1 MPIQDLLTSGFSFSQ
16 SERFFE
22 NQYKLL
28 NSVLLVAI
36 LAHIPLIP
44 TLLLSTT
51 IPYMIWQAII
61 SSLFV
66 VVGIVLFLYIRRSKE
81 NYELSYKILLFALII
96 DLTAGL
102 NFVIIHSDRAVWF
115 GVIIMIAY
123 FLGGK
128 SIGIKTFIASLFILS
143 FHALFIDL
151 GLNVETM
158 VDSILMVIVLAALA
172 ALYERK
178 YRTDVILLESSNNN
192 LEGQLERQD
201 AQIIKHI
208 YEDKTTKL
216 PNKEAYIRD
225 ILAIER
231 PKIAILSLR
240 SFRSL
245 NNIYGSN
252 MLNKLLIEL
261 VKFIQETVDGELF
274 KFYRIGS
281 NDWAVIG
288 HEKVSENT
296 FIQVI
301 SKVLYEINDHTFTF
315 ENPHLEIDIEMV
327 GGICFEQESILEKA
341 NAAMQDAKEQ
351 HNNFLV
357 YTTDLL
363 LIKTQREN
371 IALTQEIKYAVAN
384 DDIEVHYQAIV
395 DKDQN
400 IIKYESLVRMRLN
413 DQIMT
418 PSYFLEFSKK
428 TRYYSEITKI
438 VIDKSFTYFKNSPY
452 AFSVNLSFEDIT
464 NESVV
469 NYIKDKLAIF
479 PKPEHVIFEIVE
491 SEAFYNHPMVD
502 QFISDIKELDAKI
515 AIDDF
520 GTGYSNFSHLINLDT
535 DILKIDGSLIK
546 DIDTDESTLK
556 VVKSVISFARSMDVK
571 IVAEYIHNKE
581 VFDVCKE
588 IGVDEFQGFYF
599 ATPQAV
605 IH

>member
-28 NSVLLVAI
+28 NAVLLVAI
-36 LAHIPLIP
+36 LAHIPLVP
-44 TLLLSTT
+44 TLLLSKTM
-51 IPYMIWQAII
+51 PHMIWQAIV
-61 SSLFV
+61 SSMFIFIGIALF
-66 VVGIVLFLYIRRSKE
+66 FYIRRSKE
-81 NYELSYKILLFALII
+81 HYELSYKILLLALII

-102 NFVIIHSDRAVWF
+102 NFVIIHTDRAVWF
-115 GVIIMIAY
+115 GVIIVIAY

-128 SIGIKTFIASLFILS
+128 EIGIKTFVVSLLILA

-158 VDSILMVIVLAALA
+158 VDSILMVTVLAALA
-172 ALYERK
+172 ALYEKKHRI
-178 YRTDVILLESSNNN
+178 DVILLESSNHT
-192 LEGQLERQD
+192 LEGQIERQD

-208 YEDKTTKL
+208 YEDKITRL
-216 PNKEAYIRD
+216 PNQEAYLRD
-225 ILAIER
+225 ISTMKK
-231 PKIAILSLR
+231 PKMAILSLR

-245 NNIYGSN
+245 NNIYGSD
-252 MLNKLLIEL
+252 MLNKLLISL
-261 VKFIQETVDGELF
+261 VKFIGETVDEEVF

-281 NDWAVIG
+281 NDWAVLG
-288 HEKVSENT
+288 HDKISQNT

-301 SKVLYEINDHTFTF
+301 AKVLFEINDHTFIF
-315 ENPHLEIDIEMV
+315 EDPHIEIDIEMV
-327 GGICFEQESILEKA
+327 GGICFEKESILEKA
-341 NAAMQDAKEQ
+341 NAAMQDAKE
-351 HNNFLV
+351 HHTNFVV

-363 LIKTQREN
+363 LIKNQREN
-371 IALTQEIKYAVAN
+371 IALTQEIKYAVN
-384 DDIEVHYQAIV
+384 NEDIVVYYQAIV
-395 DKDQN
+395 DKEQN
-400 IIKYESLVRMRLN
+400 IIKYESLVRMRL
-413 DQIMT
+413 DDKIMS

-438 VIDKSFTYFKNSPY
+438 VIDKSFANFKNSPHS
-452 AFSVNLSFEDIT
+452 FSVNLSFEDIT

-469 NYIKDKLAIF
+469 NYIKEKLAVF

-546 DIDTDESTLK
+546 DIDTDENRLK
-556 VVKSVISFARSMDVK
+556 VVKSIINFARSMDVK

-581 VFDVCKE
+581 VFDICKE

-599 ATPQAV
+599 ATPQPV
-605 IH
+605 IE